1 MSSTAIVV
9 PPEVAVAFD
18 ALAAAVATIGG
29 LKLDNYAPGVRL
41 HALEQLET
49 ARRQQAVSGHDL
61 IAGLAKEDPADVGG
75 PIHKVIADWLRISCA
90 EARRRMRDAEQLAP
104 RMTITGE
111 TLPPELPATAQAWR
125 NGVLDQQHL
134 RVIQTFVRDLPVDTS
149 VDTVERAERFLA
161 QQAGTL
167 RPDQLEKVANRC
179 AVMINPDG
187 KFSDID
193 RARHRGF
200 TWSSQRPDGLSMG
213 KLVASPELRANLDAW
228 LARFAAPGM
237 CNPDDQNPCITGE
250 PAEDLA
256 GRDARSHAQ
265 RQHDALNALVRGQ
278 LGDPKLGVHN
288 GLPVT
293 VIVSTTL
300 QELST
305 AAGQAVTGGGTLLPM
320 RDLIRM
326 AGHAYHY
333 LAVFD
338 EHRSRPLYLGRS
350 RRIASAD
357 QRVVLYAKDRGCTA
371 PGCDV
376 PAYWTEVHHD
386 DDWAHGGRTD
396 IDKLTLACKPDHKLA
411 DKGWRTVKSGNGE
424 TQWIPPP
431 HLDHGQA
438 RTNDYHHPER
448 IFDDEQSSGS
458 PPSAQAGAHSPN
470 S

>member
-1 MSSTAIVV
+1 MGSMCVAV
-9 PPEVAVAFD
+9 PPEVAAAFD
-18 ALAAAVATIGG
+18 ALDAAVATIGE
-29 LKLDNYAPGVRL
+29 LNLDNYQPGVRL
-41 HALEQLET
+41 HALERLET
-49 ARRQQAVSGHDL
+49 ARRRQMVPSHDL
-61 IAGLAKEDPADVGG
+61 IAGLAKDDPADVGG
-75 PIHKVIADWLRISCA
+75 PVQKVIADWLRISCA

-104 RMTITGE
+104 RVTMTGD
-111 TLPPELPATAQAWR
+111 TLPPELPATAQMWR
-125 NGVLDQQHL
+125 TGVLDQQHL
-134 RVIQTFVRDLPVDTS
+134 RVIQTFVRDLPVDTP
-149 VDTVERAERFLA
+149 VDTVERAECFLA
-161 QQAGTL
+161 QHAATL

-187 KFSDID
+187 KFSDLD

-200 TWSSQRPDGLSMG
+200 TWSAQRADGMSVG
-213 KLVASPELRANLDAW
+213 KLIASPELRANLDAW

-237 CNPDDQNPCITGE
+237 CNPDDENPCITGE
-250 PAEDLA
+250 PDQDLA
-256 GRDARSHAQ
+256 SKDVRSHAQ

-300 QELST
+300 QELSA
-305 AAGQAVTGGGTLLPM
+305 AAGHAVTGGGTLLPM

-338 EHRSRPLYLGRS
+338 EHQSRPLYLGRS

-376 PAYWTEVHHD
+376 PGYWAEVHHI
-386 DDWAHGGRTD
+386 DDWSHGGLTN

-411 DKGWRTVKSGNGE
+411 DKGWRTIKFGNGE

-431 HLDHGQA
+431 HLDYGQS

-448 IFDDEQSSGS
+448 FFYDEQSG
-458 PPSAQAGAHSPN
+458 G
-470 S
+470 